1 MKKIEDVRAAIYTV
15 NMIEDTLKK
24 LEEMLYPDLEMD
36 ELDGNSKTA
45 VSNAVMLLSQ
55 YMEDI
60 KDAPI
65 K

>member
-1 MKKIEDVRAAIYTV
+1 MKKIEDVRAAIHTI
-15 NMIEDTLKK
+15 NIIEDTIKK
-24 LEEMLYPDLEMD
+24 LEEMLNPDLEMD

-45 VSNAVMLLSQ
+45 ISYAVMLLSQ

-60 KDAPI
+60 KDTPI